1 VSKNPIT
8 RYVSAIS
15 RMFTMLSVKKSE
27 VALLIGQVFLLAL
40 FEGIGI
46 GLLYPVL
53 SYIENPGDL
62 SGPTPRYGRRFW
74 PSWPRSASPSRSRVC

>member
-1 VSKNPIT
+1 MSKNPIT

-40 FEGIGI
+40 FE
-46 GLLYPVL
+46 
-53 SYIENPGDL
+53 
-62 SGPTPRYGRRFW
+62 
-74 PSWPRSASPSRSRVC
+74 